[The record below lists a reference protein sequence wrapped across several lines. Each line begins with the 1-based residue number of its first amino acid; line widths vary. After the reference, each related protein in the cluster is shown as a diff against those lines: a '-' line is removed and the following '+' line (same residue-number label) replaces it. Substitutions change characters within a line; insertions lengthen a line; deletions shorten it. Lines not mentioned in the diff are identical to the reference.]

1 MEAPREAGRGAAPWR
16 AMSAEELEKQYSPS
30 RWAVRR
36 GPEETLKTYSEIGI
50 EATAGARAAR
60 RSLLGVQYGAAAG
73 EALDLY
79 LPEAA
84 AAAAEDARPLF
95 VFLHGGY
102 WQAGSKD
109 ESAYMVGPLTARG
122 VVVAVVGYALAPRAT
137 LDQMVDQVARSI
149 VFLQERFPS
158 NQGMYLCGHSAGAH
172 LAAMMLPVN
181 WTERP
186 VTPNLKAFF
195 LVSGVYDLEPL
206 VHTSVNAPLRL
217 TPEDARRNS
226 PQRLLEAAAAQPGG
240 PAGPVL
246 VIVGQHDSPEFRRQA
261 REFCQTLCRGGW
273 RASLEEV
280 RDVDHFEILWKLA
293 EQDDV
298 LTQIILKTI
307 FPEF

>member
-1 MEAPREAGRGAAPWR
+1 MEAAREAGRGAAPWR

-50 EATAGARAAR
+50 AATARARAAR
-60 RSLLGVQYGAAAG
+60 RSLLGVPYGAAAA
-73 EALDLY
+73 EALDVY

-84 AAAAEDARPLF
+84 AED
-95 VFLHGGY
+95 
-102 WQAGSKD
+102 
-109 ESAYMVGPLTARG
+109 
-122 VVVAVVGYALAPRAT
+122 AT

-172 LAAMMLPVN
+172 LAAMMLPVD
-181 WTERP
+181 WTEWP

-280 RDVDHFEILWKLA
+280 PDVDHFEILWKLA